1 MTILE
6 YLEKKGLTATAKT
19 SREYCAPCLFCG
31 GEDRFL
37 FWPDRERFFCR
48 GCGKSGDIIDLLR
61 SEGFDYFEARG
72 LAGKNAGLLKL
83 TPGDSYKV
91 KDFAEPQQEWKRQ
104 AKSFITASCDRL
116 LSGDE
121 PLKWLTEKRLITK
134 DSARRFMLGWNNQNR
149 YSDRRKWGLSA
160 EKNAAGHDKKL
171 WLPRGLVI
179 PRYSSNGN
187 LTGLKIRRPDS
198 DLESSLS
205 VRYVFISG
213 GLRSPAFYGQLKSS
227 FIIVESE
234 LDAVL
239 LWQEAGDSV
248 TPIATGGAMGKPDK
262 PIIEILSQAQK
273 LLVSLDRD
281 QAGKRMARNWLT
293 TFSPALEWPIPKT
306 FGKDHTEAMINGL
319 DLSQWLKTGLTF

>member
-6 YLEKKGLTATAKT
+6 YLEKKGLIATAKT
-19 SREYCAPCLFCG
+19 ARESCAPCPLCG
-31 GEDRFL
+31 GKDRFL
-37 FWPDRERFFCR
+37 FWPGRERFFCR

-61 SEGFDYFEARG
+61 SDGFDYFEARN
-72 LAGKNAGLLKL
+72 LVGKNAGLSQLA
-83 TPGDSYKV
+83 PDSSRNEN
-91 KDFAEPQQEWKRQ
+91 DFAEPHQEWKRQ
-104 AKSFITASCDRL
+104 AKAFITASCDRL

-121 PLKWLTEKRLITK
+121 SLKWLSEKRLITK
-134 DSARRFMLGWNNQNR
+134 DSARRFMLGWNSQNR
-149 YSDRRKWGLSA
+149 YFDRRKWGLSA

-179 PRYSSNGN
+179 PRYSSGGK

-198 DLESSLS
+198 DLEDSLS

-213 GLRSPAFYGQLKSS
+213 GLRSPAFYGQLRSS

-262 PIIEILSQAQK
+262 PIIETLSQAQK

-281 QAGKRMARNWLT
+281 QAGKRMARNWLA

-306 FGKDHTEAMINGL
+306 FGKDHTEAMISGL
-319 DLSQWLKTGLTF
+319 NLSQWLKTGLNF